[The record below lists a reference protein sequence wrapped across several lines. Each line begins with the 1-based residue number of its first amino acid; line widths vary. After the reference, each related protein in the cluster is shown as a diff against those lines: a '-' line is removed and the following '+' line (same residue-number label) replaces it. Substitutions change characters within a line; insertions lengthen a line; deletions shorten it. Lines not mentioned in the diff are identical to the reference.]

1 MRILAMLLF
10 SVCVATL
17 QAEDIGQRVGQVLEA
32 HAGASA
38 TVKKFVAEHL
48 LAYCSDATLAKEVA
62 VHNNKKISLDKIKA
76 LDQEW
81 KDAEEELPIMLEV
94 LENTTAK
101 KLREIM
107 KKHPEI
113 VEVFVMDNQGAVV
126 GENDL
131 TSDYWQGDEA
141 KWQNSFAKGQG
152 GVDVGKEE
160 LDKSSNQ
167 VLQQVSLPIIKDGQV
182 IGAVTWGL
190 NVSKIK

>member
-1 MRILAMLLF
+1 
-10 SVCVATL
+10 
-17 QAEDIGQRVGQVLEA
+17 
-32 HAGASA
+32 
-38 TVKKFVAEHL
+38 
-48 LAYCSDATLAKEVA
+48 
-62 VHNNKKISLDKIKA
+62 
-76 LDQEW
+76 
-81 KDAEEELPIMLEV
+81 MLEV